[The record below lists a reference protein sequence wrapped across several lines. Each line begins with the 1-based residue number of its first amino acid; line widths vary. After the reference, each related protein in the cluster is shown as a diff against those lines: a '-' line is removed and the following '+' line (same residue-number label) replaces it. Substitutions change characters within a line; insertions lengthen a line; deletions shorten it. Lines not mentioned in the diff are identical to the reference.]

1 MSGMLK
7 LERCEVCTGK
17 GWIKGIFHRMEC
29 AGCNGGGLIDPVTRK
44 ALEFPELIKQLRIR
58 LERANHEL
66 AVLRPGPQPD
76 IGAGR
81 DYIRPNKRRHVGG
94 GNYRGD

>member
-1 MSGMLK
+1 MTELVSGYLVRTTAAKHLRIHIIRPGETEPSFYVDDM
-7 LERCEVCTGK
+7 
-17 GWIKGIFHRMEC
+17 
-29 AGCNGGGLIDPVTRK
+29 NK

-66 AVLRPGPQPD
+66 AVLRPGQQPE